1 MGTYFYKL
9 INRISKNEKFAI
21 IISIIFGLLCHI
33 YKIVNYLPNH
43 DSIYNYYSSQNVVGS
58 GRWFL
63 SIACGFSSYYDLPW
77 ITGFLSILFISFTVA
92 ILVRIF
98 SIENRFLISLVSGLL
113 VCSPSI
119 TETLFFGFTADGYM
133 LAMLFSAL
141 AVLLSDI
148 KDDSKIHFILSTI
161 LITLTCATYQSYI
174 SFSLVLLVCLCIWNL
189 LFKEYQFKEYI
200 HWIARELIKYIIALI
215 SFYII
220 WKLCLHFEGIEINNY
235 QGINSMSLNFTNI
248 ILAIPS
254 SIKTLYFYFLE
265 WNVLKYGITLYGFLN
280 VLFLCFSFGVLV
292 FAIYKKN
299 IYKDIYKLVL
309 IFVSIG
315 LLPFICCIW
324 NFVTPNVIYRPMM
337 LTCVVLIFIF
347 TLIIANQVITGVKV
361 ELLALISII
370 MICNNAINANISYF
384 YMNQEY
390 SKSYATGLEIVSR
403 VQMIG
408 SNYKVLVLGDLADEK
423 LISSNSYNYS
433 NHLLNQL
440 LETNLLFDEEHTL
453 KFINNTFD
461 VKFKSVSAS
470 QRNIIKSNPAVY
482 NMKPFPDKSSVELID
497 DVIVIKLSDKVSE
510 GK

>member
-1 MGTYFYKL
+1 MGNYFYKL
-9 INRISKNEKFAI
+9 MDKISNDEKFAV
-21 IISIIFGLLCHI
+21 IISVIIGLLCHI

-43 DSIYNYYSSQNVVGS
+43 DSIYNYYNSQNVVGS

-92 ILVRIF
+92 VLVRIF

-119 TETLFFGFTADGYM
+119 TETLFFGFTSDGYM
-133 LAMLFSAL
+133 LAMLFSAV

-235 QGINSMSLNFTNI
+235 QGINSMSLNFINI

-254 SIKTLYFYFLE
+254 SIKTLYFYILE
-265 WNVLKYGITLYGFLN
+265 WNILKHGITLYGFLN
-280 VLFLCFSFGVLV
+280 ILFLCFAFGVLAS
-292 FAIYKKN
+292 AIYKNN
-299 IYKDIYKLVL
+299 IYKDLYKVVL
-309 IFVSIG
+309 IFIFICI
-315 LLPFICCIW
+315 LPFICCIW
-324 NFVTPNVIYRPMM
+324 HFVTPNVIYRPMM

-347 TLIIANQVITGVKV
+347 TLIMADQIVTGVKV
-361 ELLALISII
+361 ELLA
-370 MICNNAINANISYF
+370 F
-384 YMNQEY
+384 
-390 SKSYATGLEIVSR
+390 
-403 VQMIG
+403 
-408 SNYKVLVLGDLADEK
+408 
-423 LISSNSYNYS
+423 
-433 NHLLNQL
+433 
-440 LETNLLFDEEHTL
+440 
-453 KFINNTFD
+453 
-461 VKFKSVSAS
+461 
-470 QRNIIKSNPAVY
+470 
-482 NMKPFPDKSSVELID
+482 
-497 DVIVIKLSDKVSE
+497 LS
-510 GK
+510 

>member
-1 MGTYFYKL
+1 MGNYFYKMMDK
-9 INRISKNEKFAI
+9 ISNDEKFAVIFSVI
-21 IISIIFGLLCHI
+21 IGLLCHI

-92 ILVRIF
+92 VLVRIF

-119 TETLFFGFTADGYM
+119 TETLFFGFTSDGYM

-254 SIKTLYFYFLE
+254 SIKALYFYFLE
-265 WNVLKYGITLYGFLN
+265 WNVLKHGLTLYGFLN
-280 VLFLCFSFGVLV
+280 VLFLCFAFGVLV
-292 FAIYKKN
+292 SAIYKKN

-309 IFVSIG
+309 IFISIG

-337 LTCVVLIFIF
+337 LTCVVLIFIL
-347 TLIIANQVITGVKV
+347 TLIIANQIITGVKV
-361 ELLALISII
+361 ELLTLISII
-370 MICNNAINANISYF
+370 MICNNAVNANISYF

-390 SKSYATGLEIVSR
+390 YKSYATGLEMVSR

-440 LETNLLFDEEHTL
+440 LEINLLFDQEHTL

-470 QRNIIKSNPAVY
+470 QKNIIKSNPIVD
-482 NMKPFPDKSSVELID
+482 NMKPFPDKSSVQLID

-510 GK
+510 DK